1 MAGTYAEQ
9 FVREGFV
16 ALAFDYAHYG
26 ESAGNTA
33 YLAARDPRVK
43 GLATVAAFL
52 PDLARS
58 HLRWGGACR
67 AASTGSCGQAEV
79 RGDR

>member
-43 GLATVAAFL
+43 GKYEATGEETTIPAYSE
-52 PDLARS
+52 PSRTRS
-58 HLRWGGACR
+58 TTPRWR
-67 AASTGSCGQAEV
+67 VRSTTI
-79 RGDR
+79 